1 VRIRVV
7 LVDDHALVRQALGVM
22 MAADRIEVVAEADN
36 GHTAVELVS
45 KLHPDLVLM
54 DVSMRDLNG
63 IEATRRIRDALPSV
77 RVIGLSMHSTPQFV
91 RGMLDAGASGY
102 VLKTEG
108 YDELHRAVRSVARG
122 MIYLSPLLAAQ
133 VVNARFRAERGDSI
147 QVPSLAPRE
156 REVLQLLAEG
166 HKSASIGQK
175 LCISFHTV
183 ESHRR
188 NIMRKLNL
196 HSIAELTRYALR
208 EGLTPLD

>member
-1 VRIRVV
+1 MQIQVV
-7 LVDDHALVRQALGVM
+7 LADDHALVRQALRVILATDGV
-22 MAADRIEVVAEADN
+22 EVVAEADN
-36 GHTAVELVS
+36 GHAAVELTS
-45 KLHPDLVLM
+45 KHRPDLVLM
-54 DVSMRDLNG
+54 DVGMPDLNG
-63 IEATRRIRDALPSV
+63 IEATRRIRAAHPNV

-91 RGMLDAGASGY
+91 MGMLDAGAAGY

-122 MIYLSPLLAAQ
+122 MIYLSPLLASQ
-133 VVNARFRAERGDSI
+133 VVNVRFRAERDSVR
-147 QVPSLAPRE
+147 VPRLAPRE

-166 HKSASIGQK
+166 HSSASIGRK
-175 LCISFHTV
+175 LRISSHTV